1 MEIRFSD
8 DLSLQTKRKSK
19 NEKNHCRLTDRSGP
33 LIDHRIRRPQAK
45 PVHTKATQTQEA
57 RNKANALAF
66 YDLAFNQHKPQEAV
80 SKYVGKTYIQH
91 NPTVADGGQA
101 FIDAFAPF
109 LKENPGS
116 RAAVKRIAAEGDL
129 VFMHVFSLISAQ
141 DRGEAVV
148 DIFRFDRNGKIVEH
162 WDVIQSV
169 PEKTTSGHS
178 VF

>member
-1 MEIRFSD
+1 MKKIIAVLLTAAA
-8 DLSLQTKRKSK
+8 LSSTAAYAAPK
-19 NEKNHCRLTDRSGP
+19 
-33 LIDHRIRRPQAK
+33 AK
-45 PVHTKATQTQEA
+45 AAQTQEA

-66 YDLAFNQHKPQEAV
+66 YDLAFNQHKLQEAV

-109 LKENPGS
+109 LKENPDS

-129 VFMHVFSLISAQ
+129 VFMHVFSQTSAQ

-162 WDVIQSV
+162 WDVIQAV
-169 PEKTTSGHS
+169 PEKTASRHS

>member
-1 MEIRFSD
+1 MKKIIAVLLTTTA
-8 DLSLQTKRKSK
+8 LSSTATYAAPK
-19 NEKNHCRLTDRSGP
+19 
-33 LIDHRIRRPQAK
+33 AK
-45 PVHTKATQTQEA
+45 PARIKAAQTQEV

-109 LKENPGS
+109 LKEHPDS

-129 VFMHVFSLISAQ
+129 VFMHVFSQTSAQ

-169 PEKTTSGHS
+169 PEKTVSGHS
-178 VF
+178 MF

>member
-1 MEIRFSD
+1 MKKIVAVLLTAA
-8 DLSLQTKRKSK
+8 LSSTAAYAAPKA
-19 NEKNHCRLTDRSGP
+19 T
-33 LIDHRIRRPQAK
+33 
-45 PVHTKATQTQEA
+45 PVHTKAAQTQEA
-57 RNKANALAF
+57 RNKANALSF
-66 YDLAFNQHKPQEAV
+66 YDLAFNQHKLQEAV

-109 LKENPGS
+109 LKEHPDS
-116 RAAVKRIAAEGDL
+116 RAEVKRIAAEGDL
-129 VFMHVFSLISAQ
+129 VFMHVFSRISAQ

-169 PEKTTSGHS
+169 PEKTVSGHS

>member
-1 MEIRFSD
+1 MKKIIAVLLTAAA
-8 DLSLQTKRKSK
+8 LSSTAAYATPK
-19 NEKNHCRLTDRSGP
+19 
-33 LIDHRIRRPQAK
+33 AK
-45 PVHTKATQTQEA
+45 PVHTKAAQTQEA

-66 YDLAFNQHKPQEAV
+66 YDLAFNQHKLQEAV

-101 FIDAFAPF
+101 FIDA

-129 VFMHVFSLISAQ
+129 VFMHVFSQTSAQ

-162 WDVIQSV
+162 WDVIQAV
-169 PEKTTSGHS
+169 PEKTASGHS

>member
-1 MEIRFSD
+1 MKKIVAVLLTAAA
-8 DLSLQTKRKSK
+8 LSSTAAYAAPK
-19 NEKNHCRLTDRSGP
+19 
-33 LIDHRIRRPQAK
+33 AK
-45 PVHTKATQTQEA
+45 PDRIKAAQTQEA

-66 YDLAFNQHKPQEAV
+66 YDLAFNQHKPQEAI
-80 SKYVGKTYIQH
+80 SKYVSKTYIQH

-109 LKENPGS
+109 LKEHPGS
-116 RAAVKRIAAEGDL
+116 RAEVKRIAAEGDL
-129 VFMHVFSLISAQ
+129 VFMHVFSQTSAQ
-141 DRGEAVV
+141 ERGEAVV

-169 PEKTTSGHS
+169 PEKTASGHS

>member
-1 MEIRFSD
+1 MKKIIAVLLTAAA
-8 DLSLQTKRKSK
+8 LSSTAAYAAPK
-19 NEKNHCRLTDRSGP
+19 
-33 LIDHRIRRPQAK
+33 AK
-45 PVHTKATQTQEA
+45 PVHTKAAQTQEA

-66 YDLAFNQHKPQEAV
+66 YDLAFNQHKLQEAV

-116 RAAVKRIAAEGDL
+116 RAEVKRIAAEGDL
-129 VFMHVFSLISAQ
+129 VFMHVFSQTSAQ

-148 DIFRFDRNGKIVEH
+148 DIFRFDHNGKIVEH
-162 WDVIQSV
+162 WDVIQAV
-169 PEKTTSGHS
+169 PEKNASGHP

>member
-1 MEIRFSD
+1 MKKIVAVLLTAAA
-8 DLSLQTKRKSK
+8 LSSTAAYAAPK
-19 NEKNHCRLTDRSGP
+19 
-33 LIDHRIRRPQAK
+33 AK
-45 PVHTKATQTQEA
+45 PVRTKAAQTQEA

-66 YDLAFNQHKPQEAV
+66 YQHKPQEAV

-109 LKENPGS
+109 LKEHPGS
-116 RAAVKRIAAEGDL
+116 RAEVKRIAAEGDL
-129 VFMHVFSLISAQ
+129 VFMHVFSQTSAQ
-141 DRGEAVV
+141 DRDEAVV

-162 WDVIQSV
+162 WDVIQAV
-169 PEKTTSGHS
+169 PEKNASGHS

>member
-1 MEIRFSD
+1 MKKIIAVLLTAAA
-8 DLSLQTKRKSK
+8 LSSTAAYAAPKAKAAQTKAA
-19 NEKNHCRLTDRSGP
+19 
-33 LIDHRIRRPQAK
+33 Q
-45 PVHTKATQTQEA
+45 TKAAQTKAAQTQEA

-66 YDLAFNQHKPQEAV
+66 YDLAFNQHKLQEAV

-129 VFMHVFSLISAQ
+129 VFMHVFSQTSAQ

-162 WDVIQSV
+162 WDVIQAV
-169 PEKTTSGHS
+169 PEKTVSGHS

>member
-1 MEIRFSD
+1 MKKIVAVLLTAAA
-8 DLSLQTKRKSK
+8 LSSTAAYAAPK
-19 NEKNHCRLTDRSGP
+19 
-33 LIDHRIRRPQAK
+33 AK
-45 PVHTKATQTQEA
+45 PVHTKAAQTQEA

-109 LKENPGS
+109 LKEHPDS
-116 RAAVKRIAAEGDL
+116 RAEVKRIAAEGDL
-129 VFMHVFSLISAQ
+129 VFMHVFSRISAQ

-169 PEKTTSGHS
+169 PEKTVSGHS
-178 VF
+178 MF